1 MTPAGRVTILGI
13 FVADV
18 VFRASRLP
26 QIGETIIGSGTAIG
40 PGGKGSNQSVAAA
53 RLGGAVTFI
62 TKIGEDA
69 FGEIGRATWKEAGV
83 TPRLIPSG
91 GAATGAA
98 MIYVNDGS
106 GENAIIVVPAAAGT
120 ITVADIEREADCIRS
135 ARVFMTQLEMPIAVA
150 RRGLE
155 IARAGGVTTVFNP
168 APAHALD
175 DSIYSLC
182 DYITPNGTEASMLT
196 GVTVSTVDDARRAG
210 DLLLKKGVGA
220 ALITLG
226 EKGSLLHTETES
238 VHLAAVDAGP
248 VTDTT
253 GAGDAYNGAFA
264 VAIAAGRDRVDA
276 ARFASAA
283 AGISVTRPGTAASM
297 PTLAEVEALVG
308 RAGHSVVGRISEA

>member
-1 MTPAGRVTILGI
+1 MAPAGRVTILGI

-18 VFRASRLP
+18 VFRAARLP
-26 QIGETIIGSGTAIG
+26 EIGETIIGSGTAIG

-53 RLGGAVTFI
+53 RLGGAVNFI

-69 FGEIGRATWKEAGV
+69 FGDIGRATWAEAGV
-83 TPRLIPSG
+83 VPRLIPSG

-98 MIYVNDGS
+98 MIYVNDRS

-120 ITVADIEREADCIRS
+120 ITVADIEGEAEAIGS
-135 ARVFMTQLEMPIAVA
+135 SRVFMTQIEVPLAVA

-155 IARAGGVTTVFNP
+155 IARAAGVTTVFNP

-175 DSIYSLC
+175 DSIYTLC
-182 DYITPNGTEASMLT
+182 DYVTPNETEATMLT
-196 GVTVSTVDDARRAG
+196 GVTVSSVDDARRAG
-210 DLLLKKGVGA
+210 DVLLGKGAGA

-226 EKGSLLHTETES
+226 EKGSLLHTRSAS
-238 VHLAAVDAGP
+238 VHIPAVDAGP
-248 VTDTT
+248 VIDTT
-253 GAGDAYNGAFA
+253 GAGDAFNGAFA
-264 VAIAAGRDRVDA
+264 VAIAAGRDPVDA

-297 PTLAEVEALVG
+297 PTLAEVEALPG
-308 RAGHSVVGRISEA
+308 

>member
-1 MTPAGRVTILGI
+1 MTPVGRVTILGI

-18 VFRASRLP
+18 VFQAPRLP

-53 RLGGAVTFI
+53 RLGGAVTLI

-69 FGEIGRATWKEAGV
+69 FGEIGRATWKDAGV
-83 TPRLIPSG
+83 TPRLIPS
-91 GAATGAA
+91 AEEATGAA
-98 MIYVNDGS
+98 MIFVNDTT

-120 ITVADIEREADCIRS
+120 ITATDIEDEAETIRAS
-135 ARVFMTQLEMPIAVA
+135 RVFMTQLEVPLAVA

-155 IARAGGVTTVFNP
+155 IARSAGVTTVFNP

-175 DSIYSLC
+175 ESIYSLC
-182 DYITPNGTEASMLT
+182 DYITPNESEATMLT
-196 GVTVSTVDDARRAG
+196 GVAVSTIDDARRAG
-210 DLLLKKGVGA
+210 DVLLKNGAGA

-226 EKGSLLHTETES
+226 EKGSLLHTRSES
-238 VHLAAVDAGP
+238 VHIGAVDAGP
-248 VTDTT
+248 VIDTT

-264 VAIAAGRDRVDA
+264 FAIAAGRDPA
-276 ARFASAA
+276 EAGRFASAA

-297 PTLAEVEALVG
+297 PKLAEVEALLG
-308 RAGHSVVGRISEA
+308 RG

>member
-53 RLGGAVTFI
+53 RLGGAVSLI
-62 TKIGEDA
+62 TKIGEDS
-69 FGEIGRATWKEAGV
+69 FGDIGRATWAEAGV

-91 GAATGAA
+91 SAATGAA

-106 GENAIIVVPAAAGT
+106 GENAIIVVPGAAGT
-120 ITVADIEREADCIRS
+120 ITAADIERESETIRG
-135 ARVFMTQLEMPIAVA
+135 ARVFMTQLEVPLAVA

-155 IARAGGVTTVFNP
+155 IARAAGVTTVFNP

-175 DSIYSLC
+175 DSIYALC
-182 DYITPNGTEASMLT
+182 NYVTPNETEASMLT

-210 DLLLKKGVGA
+210 DVLLKKGVGA
-220 ALITLG
+220 VLITLG
-226 EKGSLLHTETES
+226 ERGSLLHTPSES
-238 VHLAAVDAGP
+238 EHIPAVDAGP

-264 VAIAAGRDRVDA
+264 VAIAGGRDPADA

-297 PTLAEVEALVG
+297 PTLAEVEALLG
-308 RAGHSVVGRISEA
+308 